1 MQLENSHL
9 LKITSMALDYRKPGR
24 QCQSSFQSE
33 IYIVFVRTG
42 THPVFIIEPQDRKIF
57 VEQKK
62 QSVSGEKFHRRMFS
76 PETFCGSFYQARR
89 LRFSRLIF
97 PCLKFKDFSSLNFLY
112 GMPNLP

>member
-1 MQLENSHL
+1 MQLENSHS

-57 VEQKK
+57 VEQKS
-62 QSVSGEKFHRRMFS
+62 QFPGRNFTAECFHQKPFVGVFIRLDV
-76 PETFCGSFYQARR
+76 CGFLASY
-89 LRFSRLIF
+89 F
-97 PCLKFKDFSSLNFLY
+97 PA
-112 GMPNLP
+112 